1 MLQELIKKSIED
13 KAIVR
18 FFYGGHQRVVEPHV
32 LGTSGGVMQI
42 LGYQIEGSSG
52 SGTLPEWRRF
62 DLQKIV
68 GMEVTGKTFSG
79 RRTFPSGKHS
89 SWDRQILIV
98 GI

>member
-1 MLQELIKKSIED
+1 MLQKLIKKSIED

-18 FFYGGHQRVVEPHV
+18 FVYGGHQRVVEPHV
-32 LGTSGGVMQI
+32 LGISRGVMQI
-42 LGYQIEGSSG
+42 LGYQIEGSSS

-62 DLQKIV
+62 DLPGIV
-68 GMEVTGKTFSG
+68 GMEVTGQTFSG
-79 RRTFPSGKHS
+79 RRPFPSGRHS

>member
-18 FFYGGHQRVVEPHV
+18 FVYGGHQRGIEPHV
-32 LGTSGGVMQI
+32 LGISGGAMQI
-42 LGYQIEGSSG
+42 LGYQIEGSSS

-62 DLQKIV
+62 DLEKII
-68 GMEVTGKTFSG
+68 GMEVTAQTFSG
-79 RRTFPSGKHS
+79 RRPFPSGRHS

-98 GI
+98 VV